1 MTVEEC
7 KEKIKNYTKY
17 SIDSLEIAMN
27 MIECSNDLNDGQN
40 EEMDSIYQ
48 KLSSAIKIL
57 EDI

>member
-1 MTVEEC
+1 
-7 KEKIKNYTKY
+7 
-17 SIDSLEIAMN
+17 MN
-27 MIECSNDLNDGQN
+27 MIECNDELNDGQN

>member
-27 MIECSNDLNDGQN
+27 MIECNDELNDGQN

>member
-7 KEKIKNYTKY
+7 KEKIRNYIRH

-27 MIECSNDLNDGQN
+27 LIECDDDLNNSEDKEIDN
-40 EEMDSIYQ
+40 VYQ
-48 KLSSAIKIL
+48 KISSSIKIL